1 MLETIQTYSIHG
13 EMVVVTGAD
22 PAIMNPI
29 GKFLRYFEQSCEH
42 DGDGLQIHFTSVRS
56 REAIPLVLPSLDWR
70 IESHQ
75 ADDIDEDFI
84 GAWQCDVYA
93 CEGILTVDLH
103 RNGMLSIDYRQ
114 GIGRGYLVNP
124 ETFHADIRV
133 SYFHFVL
140 TELLKRQGLYTLHA
154 TALEKEGR
162 GVLIPGFSGRGKTT
176 ACISLLRS
184 GYRCL
189 SDDHP
194 LMKVD
199 EGQIRLLG
207 FPEKVDVTDRSRDFF
222 PELGE
227 SSQDKLHQGFMKK
240 YFYIED
246 IYPGGTAFSCKPRV
260 LILPHIVEEST
271 SHVEPISKRQALEEI
286 LPHGLLVYDKTIA
299 QKEFQVLSAL
309 IQTVDTYRLFFGKDV
324 LELHRVIEPLIA
336 RFPPSQDDGERQFGV
351 PPQSPGII
359 HPGI

>member
-1 MLETIQTYSIHG
+1 LWQKPEESLSFFMIETIQAYSVHG
-13 EMVVVTGAD
+13 EMVVVTGVD

-29 GKFLRYFEQSCEH
+29 GKFLRYFEQPCEH
-42 DGDGLQIHFTSVRS
+42 DSDGLQIHFTSVKS
-56 REAIPLVLPSLDWR
+56 REAIPLALPSLDRR
-70 IESHQ
+70 IESHP
-75 ADDIDEDFI
+75 AEGIDEDFI

-93 CEGILTVDLH
+93 CDGILTVDLH

-124 ETFHADIRV
+124 ETVHPDIRV

-154 TALEKEGR
+154 TAMEKGGR
-162 GVLIPGFSGRGKTT
+162 GVLIPGYSGRGKTT
-176 ACISLLRS
+176 ACISLLRA

-194 LMKVD
+194 LMRFD
-199 EGQIRLLG
+199 EGRIRLLG
-207 FPEKVDVTDRSRDFF
+207 FPEKVDVTDQSREFF

-227 SSQDKLHQGFMKK
+227 GSQDKLHQGFMKK

-246 IYPGGTAFSCKPRV
+246 IYPGGTAISCVPRV
-260 LILPHIVEEST
+260 MILPQVVDRLT

-309 IQTVDTYRLFFGKDV
+309 IQTVDAYRLYFGKNV
-324 LELHRVIEPLIA
+324 LELYRVIDPLLA
-336 RFPPSQDDGERQFGV
+336 
-351 PPQSPGII
+351 
-359 HPGI
+359 

>member
-1 MLETIQTYSIHG
+1 MIETIQAYSIHD
-13 EMVVVTGAD
+13 VPLVVTGAD
-22 PAIMNPI
+22 PAIMEPI
-29 GKFLRYFEQSCEH
+29 GKFLRYFEQPCEH
-42 DGDGLQIHFTSVRS
+42 EVDTLQIHFTTVRS
-56 REAIPLVLPSLDWR
+56 REAIPIALPALDWR

-75 ADDIDEDFI
+75 ADEIEEDFI

-93 CEGILTVDLH
+93 CDGILTVDLH

-154 TALEKEGR
+154 TALEKGGR
-162 GVLIPGFSGRGKTT
+162 GVLIPGYSGRGKTT

-194 LMKVD
+194 LMRFD
-199 EGQIRLLG
+199 GGRIRLLG
-207 FPEKVDVTDRSRDFF
+207 FPEKVDVTDRSREFF

-227 SSQDKLHQGFMKK
+227 SSADKLHQGFIKK

-246 IYPGGTAFSCKPRV
+246 VYPGGMAFSCEPGV
-260 LILPHIVEEST
+260 LILPQIVEEAT
-271 SHVEPISKRQALEEI
+271 SHIEPISKRQALEEI

-299 QKEFQVLSAL
+299 QKEFQVLTAL
-309 IQTVDTYRLFFGKDV
+309 IQSVDVYRLFFGKDV
-324 LELHRVIEPLIA
+324 LELHRVIDPLIT
-336 RFPPSQDDGERQFGV
+336 
-351 PPQSPGII
+351 
-359 HPGI
+359 